1 MKYAQKVW
9 KRVLSLTLALI
20 LTFGMIPMT
29 DVQENIGYCNC
40 KKIFIL
46 VGRTIGDTSK
56 AGL

>member
-29 DVQENIGYCNC
+29 DVQAESVSGGN
-40 KKIFIL
+40 L
-46 VGRTIGDTSK
+46 TAVGRGKTSVTATVK
-56 AGL
+56 KS